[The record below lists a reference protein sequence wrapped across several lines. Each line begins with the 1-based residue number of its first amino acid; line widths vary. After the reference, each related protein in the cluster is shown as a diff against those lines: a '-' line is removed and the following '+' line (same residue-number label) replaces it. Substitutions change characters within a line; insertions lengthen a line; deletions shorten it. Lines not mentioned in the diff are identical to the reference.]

1 MTEKKDAETIH
12 SNISARHIWEH
23 TVSRAPVFMLLIGIA
38 AVTLHYFNEVSAGGD
53 PWKTGDWLIN
63 YRGGFIRRGAL
74 GELFLKI
81 SEFANVSLLWTVFVF
96 QVGIFLAVVFY
107 VIQLYFRVALSK
119 EWSLL
124 ILSPAFL
131 LFSFYDY
138 LGGFRKEVLAFAAFA
153 LLANEYSRS
162 KLSRLKLAT
171 ACALYLVGC
180 FSHELIALTCPFFLY
195 VVYLFRAK
203 NVISQRVASYSC
215 LFIIAVAIT
224 SLTMGVR
231 YYGDVDAVKKI
242 CDAVVRQGLS
252 PNVCLGA
259 IDSLGIKYMSGVQ
272 AKLGHFLW
280 VYLPVFAL
288 AISPILLSTWRQQ
301 DRRASYVLIGG
312 LLSFLPLFFVAYD
325 WGRWIHIYIFFVTVL
340 MMAQANE
347 LEISFPRL
355 PLMLIIFYLSLWM
368 IPTLYASGNTTNGL
382 VWRVIGIVNRQIN
395 SSILVP

>member
-1 MTEKKDAETIH
+1 MTETKDAETTH

-23 TVSRAPVFMLLIGIA
+23 TVSSAPVFILLIGVA
-38 AVTLHYFNEVSAGGD
+38 AVILHYFNEVSAGGD

-138 LGGFRKEVLAFAAFA
+138 LGGFRKEVLAFAAFV
-153 LLANEYSRS
+153 LLADAYSRS
-162 KLSRLKLAT
+162 NLSRIRLGVAYT
-171 ACALYLVGC
+171 LYLIGC

-195 VVYLFRAK
+195 VIYLFRTK
-203 NVISQRVASYSC
+203 NLMSQRVASCSY
-215 LFIIAVAIT
+215 LFFIVVAVA
-224 SLTMGVR
+224 SLTIGVR
-231 YYGDVDAVKKI
+231 YYGDIVIVKKI
-242 CDAVVRQGLS
+242 CDALVQQGLG
-252 PNVCLGA
+252 PNICLGA
-259 IDSLGIKYMSGVQ
+259 IDSLSIKYTSGVQ

-288 AISPILLSTWRQQ
+288 AVSPILLSTWCQR
-301 DRRASYVLIGG
+301 DKRATYVLIGG

-395 SSILVP
+395 SLILVP